1 MFQMPQI
8 APTIEKYIAEWFGE
22 EHKGTITVKAST
34 GSQTLEL
41 TDPSEFSAIVD
52 ILRNEKPVFLKP
64 KFHIIT
70 HWEEV
75 GEGEI

>member
-1 MFQMPQI
+1 MPAV

-22 EHKGTITVKAST
+22 EHRGTITVKA
-34 GSQTLEL
+34 GNESQTLKL

-52 ILRNEKPVFLKP
+52 ILRNEKPVFLKA

-70 HWEEV
+70 HLEEV
-75 GEGEI
+75 GEGES